1 LYDGET
7 IAAISTPLGEGGIG
21 IVRISGKNALKI
33 AKKIFKP
40 RQKGAWLSTADNRK
54 LIYGHICD
62 RQGKIVDEV
71 LLAYMKGP
79 YTYTREDVV
88 EINCHGGTVSLRK
101 ILEVVLA
108 AGARTAEPGEFTK
121 RAFLNGRLDLAQAE
135 SVIDIVRSKT
145 EAGLNLAV
153 TQLGGKL
160 SGKIVELQE
169 RLLGLLARVEAN
181 IDFPEEDLE
190 EATGRDIIRNCDA
203 LLEQIEQLLE
213 GAEAGKIYRE
223 GINTIIIGSP
233 NVGKSS
239 LLNAL
244 LQENRAIVTEIPGT
258 TRDIIEE
265 IINVRGIPLKII
277 DTAGLRETEDLVE
290 KIGVEKTRE
299 MMDRAGL
306 ILLVIDAARGLTEED
321 LVIIDLIKNKKA
333 IFILNKADVKK
344 LRVDEKE
351 IKKLAGD
358 RPVLWVSALEG
369 TGLGELEEIIVAT
382 VFAGQVS
389 AADEILVANARH
401 KKALED
407 AAVYLKD
414 AVRGISAKIPVDVVS
429 IDIRAAWESLGEIT
443 GSTVTEDLLDRIFAD
458 FCIGK

>member
-1 LYDGET
+1 MYDGDT

-21 IVRISGKNALKI
+21 IVRISGKGALKI

-40 RQKGAWLSTADNRK
+40 KQKGSLLQTADSRK

-62 RQGKIVDEV
+62 RPGKIVDEV
-71 LLAYMKGP
+71 LLAYMKAP
-79 YTYTREDVV
+79 HTYTREDVV
-88 EINCHGGTVSLRK
+88 EINCHGGIVSLQK
-101 ILEVVLA
+101 ILETVLS

-135 SVIDIVRSKT
+135 SVIDIIRSKT

-160 SGKIVELQE
+160 SGRIIELQE

-190 EATGRDIIRNCDA
+190 EATGRDIIRNCET
-203 LLEQIEQLLE
+203 LLKQINQLIK

-244 LQENRAIVTEIPGT
+244 LKENRAIVTEIPGT

-265 IINVRGIPLKII
+265 IINIRGIPLKII
-277 DTAGLRETEDLVE
+277 DTAGLRETEDRVE

-299 MMDRAGL
+299 MMGRAGL
-306 ILLVIDAARGLTEED
+306 VLMVIDAVRGLTEED
-321 LVIIDLIKNKKA
+321 LAIIELIKNKKA

-344 LRVDEKE
+344 LRVDKNKIREFA
-351 IKKLAGD
+351 AG
-358 RPVLWVSALEG
+358 RPVLWISALEG
-369 TGLGELEEIIVAT
+369 TGLEELEEKIVAT
-382 VFAGQVS
+382 VFKGQVS
-389 AADEILVANARH
+389 AADEVLVANIRH
-401 KKALED
+401 KRALEE
-407 AAVYLKD
+407 AAEYLRD
-414 AVRGISAKIPVDVVS
+414 AVSGIKNSLPVDVVS